1 MNQDEIL
8 RENLLAL
15 LTGER
20 ARMTFEDVMRGFPID
35 KINDNFPNA
44 DYTPW
49 DLLEHI
55 KIAQED
61 ILDFIKNPNYKER
74 KWPEDYW
81 PKKGRKATATDWE
94 ESINNFKRDFKELG
108 DMVKNPKTDVFEEI
122 QCGEGQIFLRE
133 IVTVSNHNAFHLGE
147 FAIMRQAMGT
157 WGKGHKS

>member
-1 MNQDEIL
+1 MNKDGSL

-15 LTGER
+15 LTGEH
-20 ARMTFEDVMRGFPID
+20 ARMSFEDVVHGFPLD
-35 KINDNFPNA
+35 KIKEYFPNA

-55 KIAQED
+55 RIAQED
-61 ILDFIKNPNYKER
+61 ILDFIKNPNYKAR

-81 PKKGRKATATDWE
+81 PKKGRKATAAEWGKT
-94 ESINNFKRDFKELG
+94 ITYFKRDFKELEN
-108 DMVKNPKTDVFEEI
+108 MVKNPKTDLYQEI
-122 QCGEGQIFLRE
+122 PWGEGETFLRE

-157 WGKGHKS
+157 WGKRRK